1 MDTIEVK
8 RIQETNIKIAEV
20 YQLVHNSFQ
29 QWIENGLESAVAHYS
44 LDDFV
49 NKTLAAT
56 ILVAVSKERILGTH
70 TLVFEKPGCCFGK
83 YLAVS
88 PEAKRMGIGKLLLQK
103 EVELAKSHGCKYL
116 LEDTGEKAYWSV
128 NWHLKNG
135 YKKIGLKSFSTNN
148 YYSIIFRKQ
157 LTPSFIWNNT
167 LYCNLLY
174 VSSSFI
180 TKLIKKATGE
190 YTILGLLVCKLLRKK

>member
-1 MDTIEVK
+1 MDTIVVK
-8 RIQETNIKIAEV
+8 RIQETNITIEDV

-29 QWIENGLESAVAHYS
+29 QWIEHGLESAVAHYS

-49 NKTLAAT
+49 NKTISAT

-70 TLVFEKPGCCFGK
+70 TLVFEKPKCCFGK

-88 PEAKRMGIGKLLLQK
+88 PEAKRLGIGKLLFEK
-103 EVELAKSHGCKYL
+103 EVELAKAHGCEYL

-157 LTPSFIWNNT
+157 LTPSLIWNNKV
-167 LYCNLLY
+167 YCNLLY
-174 VSSSFI
+174 WFSCFVTKMI
-180 TKLIKKATGE
+180 KKPTGDYTKL
-190 YTILGLLVCKLLRKK
+190 GLFICKLIRKK